1 VSRRPWFRLRLAT
14 ALAAVLGAAALA
26 GAVAPAATG
35 SPAPRAHLAAAT
47 PAVTPAHT
55 PRFAYYYIWFDRR
68 SWNRAKTDL
77 PLEGPYDSSDVAVIR
92 QQIRWAKAAGLDGFI
107 VSWKDTPIL
116 DQRLSKVIDVAESE
130 HFGLGIIY
138 QGLDFNRQPQPVGR
152 VAADLAYFNSH
163 FAARTPFHAYFPKPL
178 VVWSGTW
185 KYSPDEIHSVT
196 AGVRGQMKVLASEKS
211 VAGYERLADSVDGDA
226 YYWSSV
232 NPETNTRFVPKL
244 QQMSA
249 AVHAHSG
256 MWIAP
261 AAVGFDARAVGGTSV
276 VSRASGSTLLKT
288 LAGAKASAPDVLGII
303 SWNEFSENSH
313 LEPSQRYGT
322 CYIGILASTAGLA
335 NPDPAGCPKG
345 RAAGQSTAPSTIA
358 HATPA
363 DRADSSSQG
372 SGAPYGP
379 IVLGAFGI
387 FLAAAIVIGA
397 RRRTGGTPPPKRVAT
412 EP

>member
-1 VSRRPWFRLRLAT
+1 VTRRLRVRLPLAT

-26 GAVAPAATG
+26 TAAPPAAG
-35 SPAPRAHLAAAT
+35 SPAPRAHPARAT

-68 SWNRAKTDL
+68 SWGRAKTDL
-77 PLEGPYDSSDVAVIR
+77 PLEGPYDSGDVAVIR

-138 QGLDFNRQPQPVGR
+138 QGLDFNRQPQPVSR

-163 FAARTPFHAYFPKPL
+163 FAARAPFHAYFPKPL
-178 VVWSGTW
+178 AVWSGTW
-185 KYSPDEIHSVT
+185 KYSPDEVHSVT
-196 AGVRGQMKVLASEKS
+196 AGLRSKMKILASEKS
-211 VAGYERLADSVDGDA
+211 VAGYERLAGSVDGDA

-232 NPETNTRFVPKL
+232 NPDTNTRFVPKL
-244 QQMSA
+244 QEMSA
-249 AVHAHSG
+249 AVHAHAG

-261 AAVGFDARAVGGTSV
+261 VAVGFDARAVGGTSV
-276 VSRASGSTLLKT
+276 VGRASGSTLLKT
-288 LAGAKASAPDVLGII
+288 LAGAKTSTPDVLGII

-335 NPDPAGCPKG
+335 APDPSRCPRG
-345 RAAGQSTAPSTIA
+345 RAAGGTTTPSTATA
-358 HATPA
+358 HATAA
-363 DRADSSSQG
+363 DRADSSSAG

-397 RRRTGGTPPPKRVAT
+397 RRRTGGTPPPTRVAT

>member
-1 VSRRPWFRLRLAT
+1 
-14 ALAAVLGAAALA
+14 
-26 GAVAPAATG
+26 
-35 SPAPRAHLAAAT
+35 
-47 PAVTPAHT
+47 
-55 PRFAYYYIWFDRR
+55 
-68 SWNRAKTDL
+68 
-77 PLEGPYDSSDVAVIR
+77 
-92 QQIRWAKAAGLDGFI
+92 
-107 VSWKDTPIL
+107 
-116 DQRLSKVIDVAESE
+116 
-130 HFGLGIIY
+130 
-138 QGLDFNRQPQPVGR
+138 
-152 VAADLAYFNSH
+152 
-163 FAARTPFHAYFPKPL
+163 
-178 VVWSGTW
+178 
-185 KYSPDEIHSVT
+185 
-196 AGVRGQMKVLASEKS
+196 
-211 VAGYERLADSVDGDA
+211 
-226 YYWSSV
+226 
-232 NPETNTRFVPKL
+232 
-244 QQMSA
+244 
-249 AVHAHSG
+249 
-256 MWIAP
+256 
-261 AAVGFDARAVGGTSV
+261 VGGTSV

-313 LEPSQRYGT
+313 LEPSQRYAT